1 MRPHRYLAIT
11 GCAVLLSWVSII
23 LLVYN
28 ITGQLRQQRGEYDEL
43 TRQLLNLEQMRAS
56 MIEIAAAD
64 DEYMMLGAIN
74 RIEHTMARDQLAR
87 DHAAEVVYGKQNFMQ
102 AFNQLQL
109 LLKTPLAEPDASN
122 GDPPLVWH
130 PFFDS
135 IRGKYFGYLA
145 AAERLNRI
153 AGSSVYMSYVMKLL
167 GERKSYQKSLTSEL
181 GVRIE
186 EVKYRLG
193 KHHPLFEATISEA
206 RDTLLKLMI
215 LAMAPAFLT
224 GYLAL
229 RGIMRMFGE
238 ISAHKED
245 VTKSNQ
251 SLENALGEL
260 RRIQQ
265 AVVEGERLST
275 LGKLTA
281 TVSHELRNPMSAIR
295 NSLFLIRE
303 FAGDRDKVRANV
315 ERAERSITRCDNILG
330 DLLEYTRQRS
340 LNLQPASLQ
349 AIVRDILNDQ
359 KLTPEIRLVTDLRG
373 SDAEVMIDGERFRRV
388 VTNLVQNAAEAIRI
402 GRGFGEIKVQT
413 GLIGDQAFLE
423 IADDGPGMSREILPR
438 IFEPLFTTKS
448 FGAGLGLPTAK
459 QLVEQHEG
467 RITVNSQV
475 GVGSSFRV
483 TLPLAHARQGRA
495 A

>member
-1 MRPHRYLAIT
+1 MRPHRYLVIT
-11 GCAVLLSWVSII
+11 GCAVLLSWVAIMV
-23 LLVYN
+23 LVYN

-43 TRQLLNLEQMRAS
+43 TRQLLSLEQMRAS
-56 MIEIAAAD
+56 LVEIAAAD

-74 RIEHTMARDQLAR
+74 RIEHGMAREQLAR
-87 DHAAEVVYGKQNFMQ
+87 DHAAEVVSGKQNFMQ
-102 AFNQLQL
+102 AFNQLQH
-109 LLKTPLAEPDASN
+109 LLKSPSREAALVGGETPLS
-122 GDPPLVWH
+122 WH

-145 AAERLNRI
+145 SAERLNRI

-167 GERKSYQKSLTSEL
+167 GERKSYQKALTSEI
-181 GVRIE
+181 GGRIE

-193 KHHPLFEATISEA
+193 NHHPLFEATISEA
-206 RDTLLKLMI
+206 RDTLLKFMV
-215 LAMAPAFLT
+215 LAMIPALLT

-229 RGIMRMFGE
+229 CGIMRLFGE

-251 SLENALGEL
+251 SLENALAEL
-260 RRIQQ
+260 RRVQE
-265 AVVEGERLST
+265 AVVQGERLST

-281 TVSHELRNPMSAIR
+281 TVSHELRNPMAAIH

-315 ERAERSITRCDNILG
+315 ERAERSIARCDNILG

-340 LNLQPASLQ
+340 LSLKPASLQ
-349 AIVRDILNDQ
+349 GHVRDILNGQ
-359 KLTPEIRLVTDLRG
+359 KLPPEIRLVTDLRG
-373 SDAEVMIDGERFRRV
+373 SDAEVMIDAERFQRV
-388 VTNLVQNAAEAIRI
+388 VTNLVQNAAEAIKT

-413 GLIGDQAFLE
+413 GLVGDQAFLE
-423 IADDGPGMSREILPR
+423 IADDGPGMSHDILPR

-459 QLVEQHEG
+459 QLVEQHQG
-467 RITVNSQV
+467 KMTVNSQE

>member
-23 LLVYN
+23 VLVYN

-56 MIEIAAAD
+56 VVEIAAAD

-74 RIEHTMARDQLAR
+74 RIEHAMGRDQLAR
-87 DHAAEVVYGKQNFMQ
+87 DHAAEVISAKQNFMR
-102 AFNQLQL
+102 AFNQLQQL
-109 LLKTPLAEPDASN
+109 LQSPEREAAPAQGETPLA
-122 GDPPLVWH
+122 WH

-145 AAERLNRI
+145 AAERLNRL

-167 GERKSYQKSLTSEL
+167 GERKSYQKALTSEL
-181 GVRIE
+181 SARIE
-186 EVKYRLG
+186 EVKNRLG
-193 KHHPLFEATISEA
+193 SHHPVFEATIREA

-215 LAMAPAFLT
+215 LAMAPALLT

-245 VTKSNQ
+245 VTRSNQ
-251 SLENALGEL
+251 SLETALAEL
-260 RRIQQ
+260 RRVQEAMVQ
-265 AVVEGERLST
+265 GERLST

-303 FAGDRDKVRANV
+303 FAGDRDKVRTNV
-315 ERAERSITRCDNILG
+315 ERAERSIARCDNILG
-330 DLLEYTRQRS
+330 DLLEYTRERR
-340 LNLQPASLQ
+340 LNMKPSSLQ
-349 AIVRDILNDQ
+349 GLTRDILSEQ
-359 KLTPEIRLVTDLRG
+359 KLPPEIRLVTDLRG
-373 SDAEVMIDGERFRRV
+373 SDAEVMIDGDRFQRV
-388 VTNLVQNAAEAIRI
+388 VTNLIQNAAEAIRS
-402 GRGFGEIKVQT
+402 GRGFGEIRVQT
-413 GLIGDQAFLE
+413 GLVGDQAFLE

-459 QLVEQHEG
+459 QLVEQHQG
-467 RITVNSQV
+467 KITVNSQE

-483 TLPLAHARQGRA
+483 TLPIAPARQGRA

>member
-23 LLVYN
+23 ILVYN
-28 ITGQLRQQRGEYDEL
+28 ITGQLRLQRGEYDEL

-56 MIEIAAAD
+56 IVEIAAAD

-74 RIEHTMARDQLAR
+74 RIEHAMGRDQLAR
-87 DHAAEVVYGKQNFMQ
+87 DHATEVVSGKQNFMH
-102 AFNQLQL
+102 AFNQLQQL
-109 LLKTPLAEPDASN
+109 LISPSHEAVLSAGESLS
-122 GDPPLVWH
+122 WH

-145 AAERLNRI
+145 ASERLNKI
-153 AGSSVYMSYVMKLL
+153 AGSSIYMSYVMKLL

-181 GVRIE
+181 GERIE
-186 EVKYRLG
+186 EVKNRLG
-193 KHHPLFEATISEA
+193 NRHPLFEATISEA

-215 LAMAPAFLT
+215 LAMAPALLT

-251 SLENALGEL
+251 SLENALAEL
-260 RRIQQ
+260 RRVQE
-265 AVVEGERLST
+265 AVVQGERLST

-281 TVSHELRNPMSAIR
+281 TVSHELRNPMSSIR

-303 FAGDRDKVRANV
+303 FAGDRDKVRSNA
-315 ERAERSITRCDNILG
+315 ERAERSIARCDNILG

-340 LNLQPASLQ
+340 LNLKPASLQ
-349 AIVRDILNDQ
+349 GLVRDILSEQ
-359 KLTPEIRLVTDLRG
+359 KHPPEIRLVTDLRG
-373 SDAEVMIDGERFRRV
+373 TDAQVMIDVERFQRV
-388 VTNLVQNAAEAIRI
+388 VTNLIQNAAEAIRT

-413 GLIGDQAFLE
+413 GLVGEQVFLE

-459 QLVEQHEG
+459 HLVEQHQG
-467 RITVNSQV
+467 KITVNSQE

-483 TLPLAHARQGRA
+483 TLPLAPARQGRA